1 MANMEAEQMEQVAQQ
16 FMAFF
21 MPLFFILFASVFVWF
36 GMVSRLYKT
45 LESEHPDKYEEMG
58 KPTLFW
64 NNSPRSAIILVRFI
78 LKREF
83 ISLGNMKL
91 TKLGNYMYWF
101 FIVYVVLFSVLFISV
116 FSMILF
122 VGSSIPS

>member
-1 MANMEAEQMEQVAQQ
+1 MEKMEAGQMEHVAQQ
-16 FMAFF
+16 FIAFF
-21 MPLFFILFASVFVWF
+21 IPLFFILFASGFVWF

-64 NNSPRSAIILVRFI
+64 NNSPKSAFTLIRFI
-78 LKREF
+78 LKKEF
-83 ISLGNMKL
+83 IRLGNMKL
-91 TKLGNYMYWF
+91 TRLGNYMYWF
-101 FIVYVVLFSVLFISV
+101 FIAYVVLFSVLFISV
-116 FSMILF
+116 FAMTLF